1 MKLKIY
7 CKRAVKIL
15 SLIVAAAVF
24 VGFTQ
29 NRFDNNKI
37 RIDGFY
43 LEVKNSLDVVL
54 LGASEVYTAFSS
66 AMAYDEYGFTS
77 YPYAIESNPLELYKS
92 QIKEIKNHQSPKLL
106 VIEMNTAASS
116 GKGKD
121 LTVADDVNLRRYTD
135 NMPFSKNKIDTVNE
149 FSQSDDILSYY
160 IPFIKYHGELG
171 SFYRCFYETRMNFT
185 GYSLLK
191 GISTKAEK
199 SPGDKA
205 YSLQG
210 DTSSAPLMEE
220 SEKKLR
226 DFLDFCK
233 EENLDNV
240 LFVRFPHRVTTDE
253 RYKRFQRGNRVG
265 EIISEYGYDYLNFEN
280 SYQSFNL
287 DFNNDFYNDDH
298 MNIYGQQ
305 KFTSYFGGI
314 LQNNYGINPS
324 EISDELKAKWD
335 NSADYTKR
343 LYKYVE
349 NLTENGDDRWIYETT
364 YLLHSLDKV
373 TPE

>member
-43 LEVKNSLDVVL
+43 LEDKNSLDVVL

-92 QIKEIKNHQSPKLL
+92 QIKEIKNHQSPKLF

-160 IPFIKYHGELG
+160 IPFIKYR
-171 SFYRCFYETRMNFT
+171 S
-185 GYSLLK
+185 
-191 GISTKAEK
+191 
-199 SPGDKA
+199 
-205 YSLQG
+205 
-210 DTSSAPLMEE
+210 EE
-220 SEKKLR
+220 
-226 DFLDFCK
+226 
-233 EENLDNV
+233 
-240 LFVRFPHRVTTDE
+240 
-253 RYKRFQRGNRVG
+253 
-265 EIISEYGYDYLNFEN
+265 
-280 SYQSFNL
+280 
-287 DFNNDFYNDDH
+287 
-298 MNIYGQQ
+298 
-305 KFTSYFGGI
+305 
-314 LQNNYGINPS
+314 
-324 EISDELKAKWD
+324 
-335 NSADYTKR
+335 
-343 LYKYVE
+343 
-349 NLTENGDDRWIYETT
+349 
-364 YLLHSLDKV
+364 HSLNSSHRL
-373 TPE
+373 